1 VDERRGRVDYGNNDN
16 KTPRRRDIQKDGLG
30 FFVFF
35 FSMKWGIFDAGTK
48 STGERGSGRIYKNL
62 AEFTK
67 NASEGVLL
75 LQEWKIFCIF
85 ALSFSTQDN
94 KKVYKMKSEA
104 EEKQKRKT
112 VTNIFSKLINNI
124 FKT

>member
-1 VDERRGRVDYGNNDN
+1 
-16 KTPRRRDIQKDGLG
+16 
-30 FFVFF
+30 
-35 FSMKWGIFDAGTK
+35 MKWGIFDAGTK

-112 VTNIFSKLINNI
+112 VCCPKCGRQTSFAFPSDAIDEEGEFYRCQHCGWPFHYK
-124 FKT
+124 